1 MHEISLVQ
9 GLFTQLHELAATHKA
24 TKINKVTME
33 IGPLSGVVV
42 DSFEFG
48 FDILSKEDN
57 LLFGAELIIEIP
69 EVQYKC
75 TSCGFVEKTSG
86 EKPQGCSKCEEL
98 LLIPSGGD
106 DLILLQVE
114 ME

>member
-9 GLFTQLHELAATHKA
+9 GLFTQLHELADTHKA
-24 TKINKVTME
+24 TNINKVTME

-42 DSFEFG
+42 DSFQFG
-48 FDILSKEDN
+48 FDILAKDDN
-57 LLFGAELIIEIP
+57 LLSKAKLIIEIP
-69 EVQYKC
+69 EVDYKC
-75 TSCGFVEKTSG
+75 TNCDFIKKTSG
-86 EKPQGCSKCEEL
+86 AKPQACPKCDEL